1 MKQTLQQLG
10 DFSSEGPLDIL
21 EILLFILISL
31 ISDLVVLY
39 GYGNLHIALHFVD
52 QSYLKLDF

>member
-10 DFSSEGPLDIL
+10 DFSSEGSLYIL

-31 ISDLVVLY
+31 ISDLFVLY
-39 GYGNLHIALHFVD
+39 G
-52 QSYLKLDF
+52 

>member
-10 DFSSEGPLDIL
+10 DFSSEGPLYIL

-31 ISDLVVLY
+31 ISDLFVLY
-39 GYGNLHIALHFVD
+39 GYWKFA
-52 QSYLKLDF
+52 